1 MVKDISAAERWAVE
15 FRTCNTIIRGLGME
29 AYELTMVEEEPV
41 KATIELIR
49 ERQGWIHE
57 DGAGLST

>member
-1 MVKDISAAERWAVE
+1 MVKDISEAERWAVE
-15 FRTCNTIIRGLGME
+15 FRTCNAIIRGLGME
-29 AYELTMVEEEPV
+29 AYELTMVEEEPI

-57 DGAGLST
+57 DGAGYSP